1 MMAQPKKKTDEQKN
15 IERKLKAWLEQPWV
29 QVILAINLVITLFLP
44 DLWTIG
50 DPHNDADNAMNVI
63 LTIGFV
69 LFVAEIIITCKA
81 TPKAYSPF
89 GKGSFFFWMD
99 VVGTLSIL
107 IDITWINRGLSLG
120 ANAQDATTLRAA
132 RVAKLGARSS
142 RLAKFA
148 KLVKNYLSNDKEVE
162 NDSDSAR
169 VISFKLGQLLA
180 SRVAALVIFLIVVS
194 PVMQI
199 TVVDFSHQSFS
210 MATNSLLTSG
220 AAANMTATQW
230 ADYVAAYEEFYEVRE
245 GGTET
250 INLPKE
256 LTIWGLR
263 EEQCPTDSTSSK
275 VKWRGAGGATFTY
288 NDGSTSKP
296 DKPSCAWIFNSWDEN
311 DYIRDSS
318 QVNLAYKSSINIL
331 ADATEGLRDD
341 AGYNVALVSLVIV
354 LLVGFSASFNASVD
368 EIVVKPLS
376 RIMTKLRTTAS
387 SVLDS
392 VKSLADDDEE
402 DDEEGLNEAD
412 VLELMVDKLSRIVKN
427 VMQTNVSDVLAQ
439 NRDIIDEST
448 EQFLNQY
455 ADTGKKD
462 ADIKKTATLSA
473 GAIGV
478 STADLPVSPDLIC
491 SFDFDTLALTH
502 DELVPCAMYMFE
514 HMHLLKEFQI
524 NPSLFRTWV
533 GKIRIRYKLD
543 PAYHNWWHGVDVLHT
558 TFRLLDCAKAEAY
571 MSKLEIFSTMV
582 AATAH
587 DVGHVG
593 VNNAFL
599 VKSKDVLALK
609 YNDKSPLE
617 NMHCATLYEVVGEV
631 DANIFATLTDEQ
643 WHDCRKQIVECILNT
658 DMANHFGNVGKL
670 QNFYEVSGE
679 EIATFVSAI
688 TSGASDVD
696 VPSCF
701 TDPTEGPKNRLLLQE
716 TLLHSADLSNPIKPL
731 AIYQKWVTRVTDEF
745 FAQGEKEK
753 SVGFPVSAMMDRA
766 TTNIPNMQVGFITFI
781 IAPIYTALFKF
792 FPEGMVVVAGNLVNN
807 HHFYLD
813 EARKGKMTDG
823 SLTPEDEEKYASQ
836 KAKFKEGLSFVPWD
850 LLNKEGSRHLYT
862 VATTAK

>member
-341 AGYNVALVSLVIV
+341 AGYNVALVAGDCAAGWFLRLVQR
-354 LLVGFSASFNASVD
+354 LG
-368 EIVVKPLS
+368 
-376 RIMTKLRTTAS
+376 R
-387 SVLDS
+387 
-392 VKSLADDDEE
+392 
-402 DDEEGLNEAD
+402 
-412 VLELMVDKLSRIVKN
+412 
-427 VMQTNVSDVLAQ
+427 
-439 NRDIIDEST
+439 RDRG
-448 EQFLNQY
+448 Q
-455 ADTGKKD
+455 A
-462 ADIKKTATLSA
+462 AVAH
-473 GAIGV
+473 
-478 STADLPVSPDLIC
+478 
-491 SFDFDTLALTH
+491 H
-502 DELVPCAMYMFE
+502 DEAT
-514 HMHLLKEFQI
+514 H
-524 NPSLFRTWV
+524 
-533 GKIRIRYKLD
+533 
-543 PAYHNWWHGVDVLHT
+543 HGVLGT
-558 TFRLLDCAKAEAY
+558 RLGQ
-571 MSKLEIFSTMV
+571 V
-582 AATAH
+582 A
-587 DVGHVG
+587 
-593 VNNAFL
+593 
-599 VKSKDVLALK
+599 
-609 YNDKSPLE
+609 
-617 NMHCATLYEVVGEV
+617 
-631 DANIFATLTDEQ
+631 
-643 WHDCRKQIVECILNT
+643 R
-658 DMANHFGNVGKL
+658 
-670 QNFYEVSGE
+670 
-679 EIATFVSAI
+679 
-688 TSGASDVD
+688 
-696 VPSCF
+696 
-701 TDPTEGPKNRLLLQE
+701 R
-716 TLLHSADLSNPIKPL
+716 
-731 AIYQKWVTRVTDEF
+731 R
-745 FAQGEKEK
+745 
-753 SVGFPVSAMMDRA
+753 
-766 TTNIPNMQVGFITFI
+766 
-781 IAPIYTALFKF
+781 
-792 FPEGMVVVAGNLVNN
+792 
-807 HHFYLD
+807 
-813 EARKGKMTDG
+813 
-823 SLTPEDEEKYASQ
+823 
-836 KAKFKEGLSFVPWD
+836 
-850 LLNKEGSRHLYT
+850 
-862 VATTAK
+862 